1 MPSARDTQKWW
12 SSDNGHT
19 IINRLYS
26 QDPIPRSASKNTSL
40 LGGVTLSTPKYPKK
54 HSKHCPCDR
63 FMDPSNS
70 ILLAVDFATEL
81 RTSPTAQFQGLTI
94 DDLIDQYKSI
104 FPADIRNA
112 RFHDALEGLD
122 LLWEF
127 ECIRRKIMQ
136 VVPKRLG
143 IMKSNF
149 REVLH
154 TRRDLRDDINTLE
167 QMEELIDDYFIATYI
182 GLRIWVFSVCSLN
195 SNFANYTTDN
205 GRRSAVGAISQIER
219 NSNVKYTLPTYFQ
232 NIPKWSDIA

>member
-1 MPSARDTQKWW
+1 MPSVRDTQKWW

-19 IINRLYS
+19 IIYRLYS
-26 QDPIPRSASKNTSL
+26 QDSIPRSARKNTSS
-40 LGGVTLSTPKYPKK
+40 LGGVTLSTPKYPKQ

-63 FMDPSNS
+63 FMDPSNN
-70 ILLAVDFATEL
+70 ILLSVDFATEL
-81 RTSPTAQFQGLTI
+81 LTSPTAQFQGLTI
-94 DDLIDQYKSI
+94 DDLIDQCKSI
-104 FPADIRNA
+104 FPTDIRHA

-154 TRRDLRDDINTLE
+154 AHRDLRDDINTLE
-167 QMEELIDDYFIATYI
+167 QMEELIDDYFVATYI
-182 GLRIWVFSVCSLN
+182 GLRIWVFRVFSLN
-195 SNFANYTTDN
+195 NNFANYTIDN
-205 GRRSAVGAISQIER
+205 GKRSAVGAISQIER
-219 NSNVKYTLPTYFQ
+219 ISNTKYTIPTYFQ
-232 NIPKWSDIA
+232 SIPIQSNIT